1 MKLFHCFSHPS
12 ARVIDRL
19 ILRQYIW
26 PNLTRDVASYCRSC
40 LACQTSKVSRHNK
53 PKPSHF
59 DIPDARFQH
68 VHIDIVGPLLPSN
81 GYRYS
86 LTMID
91 HFTRWTEAI
100 PIPEMTAEAV
110 AEAFY
115 SNWISRYG
123 APSRITTDQGTQFE
137 STLLNEVLKLFGIER
152 IHTTSYHPAANGM
165 VER

>member
-12 ARVIDRL
+12 ARVLDRL
-19 ILRQYIW
+19 IRRQYIW
-26 PNLTRDVASYCRSC
+26 PNLTRDVAFYCRSC

-53 PKPSHF
+53 SKPLHF

-86 LTMID
+86 LTMSD

-100 PIPEMTAEAV
+100 PIPDMTAEAV
-110 AEAFY
+110 AEAE
-115 SNWISRYG
+115 
-123 APSRITTDQGTQFE
+123 GTQFE